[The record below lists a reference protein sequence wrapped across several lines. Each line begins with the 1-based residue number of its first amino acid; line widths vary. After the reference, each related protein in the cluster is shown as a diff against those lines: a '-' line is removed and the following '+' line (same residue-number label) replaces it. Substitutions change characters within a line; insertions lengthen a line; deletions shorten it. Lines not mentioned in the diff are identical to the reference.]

1 MYKVNE
7 EDGPPSRR
15 CFEDVKAS
23 SYSIKVRFELN
34 FHLASGLI
42 WRAFLGSL
50 TCRIIR
56 MA

>member
-34 FHLASGLI
+34 FHLVSGLI
-42 WRAFLGSL
+42 WRAFL
-50 TCRIIR
+50 
-56 MA
+56 AV